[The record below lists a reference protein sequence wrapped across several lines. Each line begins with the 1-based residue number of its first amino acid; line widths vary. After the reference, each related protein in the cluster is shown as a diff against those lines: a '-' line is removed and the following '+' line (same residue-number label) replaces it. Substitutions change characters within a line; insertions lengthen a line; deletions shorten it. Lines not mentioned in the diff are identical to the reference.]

1 MRQITGQIT
10 QEIQD
15 FIRDQPVD
23 RADPYPVTT
32 YRRLVEQVAKL
43 AYLNKDYLLFF
54 RGQGLDYRNRGGAS
68 TFYPTIY
75 RGDYIQVSEIKHRF
89 RLLDE
94 GAKSIRHIFE
104 DQKIQGYTEFI
115 WKKHVQ
121 WSILQHYEVCNTPLF
136 DLTHSLRVACSFAQ
150 LEASEGFGHVYV
162 FGLPYVMNRISHN
175 SEHDL
180 VNIRL
185 LSICPPEALRPYFQE
200 GYLAG
205 TEDITDEY
213 DSKDILDFR
222 NRLIAKFKIPSQA
235 RFWGEGFSQIPR
247 FVLYPRNDRVEK
259 LCNELNLELKAQML
273 PGQLGEFL
281 SEWTELEEYLLTTA
295 RDQEERVISTSQAI
309 NHLAEIENYN
319 DETVNTLQELRK
331 FRNVLVHEPKTIS
344 SEEVEIQFEQLKQIS
359 KQIKSSK

>member
-10 QEIQD
+10 PEIQE
-15 FIRDQPVD
+15 FIGDQSVD
-23 RADPYPVTT
+23 RAEAYPVTT
-32 YRRLVEQVAKL
+32 YRKLVEQIAKL
-43 AYLNKDYLLFF
+43 AYLNKDFLLFF

-75 RGDYIQVSEIKHRF
+75 RGDYIQATEIKHRF

-94 GAKSIRHIFE
+94 GAKSISRIFVE
-104 DQKIQGYTEFI
+104 QKIQGYPEFI
-115 WKKHVQ
+115 WKKYVQ

-150 LEASEGFGHVYV
+150 LEASEGYGYVYV

-175 SEHDL
+175 SEHDI

-213 DSKDILDFR
+213 NSKDSLDFR
-222 NRLIAKFKIPSQA
+222 NRLIAKFRIPSQT
-235 RFWGEGFSQIPR
+235 RFWGKGFSQIPR
-247 FVLYPRNDRVEK
+247 TVLYPRNDRVEK
-259 LCNELNLELKAQML
+259 LCNELKSGTKSPDASR
-273 PGQLGEFL
+273 PTWGF
-281 SEWTELEEYLLTTA
+281 
-295 RDQEERVISTSQAI
+295 SQ
-309 NHLAEIENYN
+309 
-319 DETVNTLQELRK
+319 
-331 FRNVLVHEPKTIS
+331 
-344 SEEVEIQFEQLKQIS
+344 
-359 KQIKSSK
+359 